1 MQHDIVHVSAGDLL
15 RAEIAAGTENGKLAK
30 EYMTRGDLVPNEILV
45 KVKIYQSINPISYIF
60 GTYLEVICRNTIV

>member
-15 RAEIAAGTENGKLAK
+15 RAEIAAGTENGKKAK

-45 KVKIYQSINPISYIF
+45 KVKIYQSINPRRYICC
-60 GTYLEVICRNTIV
+60 TCLELIFRNMIV